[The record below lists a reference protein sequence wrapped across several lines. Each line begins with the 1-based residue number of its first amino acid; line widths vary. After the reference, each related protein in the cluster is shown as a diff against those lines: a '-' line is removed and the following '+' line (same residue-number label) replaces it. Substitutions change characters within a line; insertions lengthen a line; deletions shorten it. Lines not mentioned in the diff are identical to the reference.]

1 MRSSSRYCE
10 SMRSRVWLN
19 MDYQSLSS
27 YDSSLMYLPSV
38 SLYFLFFFFQ
48 AEDGIRDVAVTGVQT
63 CALPIYTFGLSALA
77 PLVLSAIVGGKGG
90 APGWLRYVDPIFGNM
105 IYSLFQQGN
114 YAPTRE
120 KAFKEA
126 QAGIGG
132 LGSAYQQAA
141 QSGDPAQVLK
151 ALGTAQA
158 GGHLRAG
165 LNISPEMAQALGMAP
180 GAAEFANVS
189 PEQFGSLLGYYGKN
203 PQAIGASITGSGD
216 VPYMPQKQAVQIA
229 GNIASNA
236 QNVIRNTVMRQQVQ
250 NWLQGL
256 QAPAPAAATPAPAGG
271 IPPSLLALMGGG
283 GGATQDPLLLQLMLQ
298 GAA

>member
-1 MRSSSRYCE
+1 MNPNLR
-10 SMRSRVWLN
+10 
-19 MDYQSLSS
+19 DDQKAALSAVQ
-27 YDSSLMYLPSV
+27 LGG
-38 SLYFLFFFFQ
+38 
-48 AEDGIRDVAVTGVQT
+48 AVA
-63 CALPIYTFGLSALA
+63 APYTFGLSALA
-77 PLVLSAIVGGKGG
+77 PLVLNAIVGGKGG

-120 KAFKEA
+120 KAFAEA
-126 QAGIGG
+126 QTGIGN
-132 LGSAYQQAA
+132 LGSMYKSAA
-141 QSGDPAQVLK
+141 ETGDPAQLLK
-151 ALGTAQA
+151 ALGTTQA

-165 LNISPEMAQALGMAP
+165 LNVSPEMAQALGMAP
-180 GAAEFANVS
+180 GAAEFAGVS

-216 VPYMPQKQAVQIA
+216 VPYVPQKQAVEIA
-229 GNIASNA
+229 GNIAGGA
-236 QNVIRNTVMRQQVQ
+236 QNVIKNMVMRQQVQ

-256 QAPAPAAATPAPAGG
+256 QQPQASAAATPVGGAPAGG